1 MLRRFFWRWFT
12 GVNPVST
19 LKLAFSYRFEAE
31 TACLS
36 CFKLSSIHGWGTKS
50 FSSCFLSRG
59 FKLVFLAAIALGFL
73 YPFIIFTIFQAFKSF
88 KFGKMT
94 FPSCSSHI
102 VWLADRLR
110 EECSDTG
117 HDCPCFLSWRPL
129 LPKFQTFPRRLF
141 FVCFVTGDNT
151 RTDLRTGILPSVV
164 SSKRFFT
171 RSWLGNFTLYRSC
184 TVIQDFKSCEHKYF
198 ERHLSHFPNSIPTF
212 WQISAKTSPLQSLFL
227 DGLRRFF
234 VST

>member
-1 MLRRFFWRWFT
+1 MFQ
-12 GVNPVST
+12 VSQ
-19 LKLAFSYRFEAE
+19 YPWVRY
-31 TACLS
+31 
-36 CFKLSSIHGWGTKS
+36 KS
-50 FSSCFLSRG
+50 LSSCFYCAVLRWFSWLLSPLI
-59 FKLVFLAAIALGFL
+59 FFTL
-73 YPFIIFTIFQAFKSF
+73 FIISTIFQAFEFF

-94 FPSCSSHI
+94 FLSCSNHI
-102 VWLADRLR
+102 VWLAHRLR
-110 EECSDTG
+110 EEYSDTG
-117 HDCPCFLSWRPL
+117 HDCRYFLSWRPL

-151 RTDLRTGILPSVV
+151 RTDLRTGISPSVV

-171 RSWLGNFTLYRSC
+171 RSWHGNFTLYRSC